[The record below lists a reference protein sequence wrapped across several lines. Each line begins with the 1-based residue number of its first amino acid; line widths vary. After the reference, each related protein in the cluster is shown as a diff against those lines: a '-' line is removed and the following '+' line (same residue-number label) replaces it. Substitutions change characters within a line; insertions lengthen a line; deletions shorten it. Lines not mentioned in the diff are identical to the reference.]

1 MANHKSAAKRARQTI
16 IKTKQNRFFKSRVKS
31 MTKDVLEAVQN
42 KDKEKATEVMKKANK
57 FMHHTVSK
65 GVFKKETIS
74 RKVGRLQLKVN
85 SI

>member
-31 MTKDVLEAVQN
+31 MTKDVLEAVQS
-42 KDKEKATEVMKKANK
+42 KDKEKALEVMKKANR

-85 SI
+85 AL